1 MLVALPGPH
10 GNSGVGVSKPLR
22 ISINPLV
29 VGQFEIAPSHRMDSM
44 ARKGATLRP
53 WGLTVRRRPMQ
64 KVNRRSAVALGL
76 AAASAAMVKPAA
88 AQTTDYKDETP
99 WPGVVVR
106 AYSGET
112 PSLIP
117 GFKTV
122 SMLDVIMQPGSKTMF
137 PPMEHAMICHI
148 TEGELQIE
156 QEGKTF
162 TAKKNF
168 VWTCNKNTKEQ
179 SSNVSNAVAI
189 MRVTELMA

>member
-1 MLVALPGPH
+1 M
-10 GNSGVGVSKPLR
+10 
-22 ISINPLV
+22 
-29 VGQFEIAPSHRMDSM
+29 E
-44 ARKGATLRP
+44 
-53 WGLTVRRRPMQ
+53 

-88 AQTTDYKDETP
+88 AQTTDIVGKDTTP

-106 AYSGET
+106 VYSET
-112 PSLIP
+112 PAIIP

-122 SMLDVIMQPGSKTMF
+122 QLRDVIMQPGSKTMG
-137 PPMEHAMICHI
+137 PPMANAMVCHVGV
-148 TEGELQIE
+148 GELPSE

-179 SSNVSNAVAI
+179 SSNVSSAVAI
-189 MRVTELMA
+189 MRITDLMA

>member
-1 MLVALPGPH
+1 
-10 GNSGVGVSKPLR
+10 
-22 ISINPLV
+22 
-29 VGQFEIAPSHRMDSM
+29 
-44 ARKGATLRP
+44 
-53 WGLTVRRRPMQ
+53 MQ

-76 AAASAAMVKPAA
+76 AAASAAMMKPAA

-168 VWTCNKNTKEQ
+168 VWTCNKGTKEQ